1 MNMTDNEYLQKV
13 LDKQK
18 LEKDS
23 DEIKKLRERRD
34 EIHAFLCEKFKDYVI
49 AIYYAGSYKKKTLIK
64 DLYDLDLTCYF
75 ESGIDKSLEEIYNDV
90 AKALREKYFVQEKA
104 SALRIKSLD
113 GNDDFHI
120 DVVPGRFIND
130 TKTDV
135 FLYRNVADE
144 HRLKTN
150 LKVHLEHIRDSGVRK
165 QIRLTKL
172 WKILNGLQ
180 IRTFPLELLVIEVLK
195 NSKDKEKLDCSMKE
209 FLEEIRDN
217 IENIKIED
225 PANPCGNDLS
235 DIFDDSLKSTLS
247 DTAYRTLKTI
257 EDSGWEA
264 VFGKVE
270 TESADD
276 KVSRIHSI
284 ITSSNFAT
292 AKPYCDR

>member
-1 MNMTDNEYLQKV
+1 MTDNEYLLKV

-18 LEKDS
+18 LEKGS
-23 DEIKKLRERRD
+23 EEIKKLRERRD
-34 EIHAFLCEKFKDYVI
+34 EIHTFLCEKFKDYLI

-75 ESGIDKSLEEIYNDV
+75 ESDVGKTLEEIYNEV
-90 AKALREKYFVQEKA
+90 ATALREKYFVQEKA
-104 SALRIKSLD
+104 SALRIKSIE
-113 GNDDFHI
+113 GEDDFHI
-120 DVVPGRFIND
+120 DVVPGRFIDD

-135 FLYRNVADE
+135 FLFRNVADE

-165 QIRLTKL
+165 QIRLAKL

-195 NSKDKEKLDCSMKE
+195 NSKNKENLDCSMTE
-209 FLEEIRDN
+209 FWEELRDN
-217 IENIKIED
+217 IENINIED
-225 PANPCGNDLS
+225 PANPYGNDLS
-235 DIFDDSLKSTLS
+235 EIFDDTLKSILS
-247 DTAYRTLKTI
+247 NTASRTLKTI

-270 TESADD
+270 NESNDD
-276 KVSRIHSI
+276 KVSRIHSVV
-284 ITSSNFAT
+284 TSSNYAT

>member
-1 MNMTDNEYLQKV
+1 MTMTDNEYLLKV

-34 EIHAFLCEKFKDYVI
+34 EIHDFLCEKFGDCVI

-64 DLYDLDLTCYF
+64 VLYDLDLTCYF
-75 ESGIDKSLEEIYNDV
+75 ERDVGKTLEEIYNEV
-90 AKALREKYFVQEKA
+90 ATVLREKYFVQEKA
-104 SALRIKSLD
+104 SALRIKSKD
-113 GNDDFHI
+113 TEDDFHI
-120 DVVPGRFIND
+120 DVVPGRFIDD

-150 LKVHLEHIRDSGVRK
+150 LKVHLEFIRDSGVRK
-165 QIRLTKL
+165 QIRLAKL

-195 NSKDKEKLDCSMKE
+195 NSKNKEKLDKSMKE
-209 FLEEIRDN
+209 FWIELRDK
-217 IENIKIED
+217 IANIKIED
-225 PANPCGNDLS
+225 PANPNGNDLS
-235 DIFDDSLKSTLS
+235 EVFGDSVKSTLS
-247 DTAYRTLKTI
+247 DAAYRTLKTI
-257 EDSGWEA
+257 EDSGWQA

-276 KVSRIHSI
+276 KVSRIHSV
-284 ITSSNFAT
+284 ITSSSYAT
-292 AKPYCDR
+292 AKPYSDR